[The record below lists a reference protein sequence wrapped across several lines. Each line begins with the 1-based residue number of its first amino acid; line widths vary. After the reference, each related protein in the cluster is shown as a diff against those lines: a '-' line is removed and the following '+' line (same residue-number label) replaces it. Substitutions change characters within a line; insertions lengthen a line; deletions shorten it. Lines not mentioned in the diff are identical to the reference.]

1 MARIL
6 IDMNEAIV
14 RKLMDLVRR
23 GLYQDLDQIIEVAAT
38 NQLKLERT
46 TTGLIKAP
54 AGGRNTSRTVGK
66 KGQTELN
73 QVEQETP
80 QGGYYLDSSLLQEP
94 SGERKTIAAPSIDD
108 LLFPKY
114 SKLED
119 IFTWGQYNRILPVKV
134 GIRILDNMLSQSPEL
149 FDGSEVVDLEE
160 YFRRAAPVAREIGLY
175 LKSLDDSRARKRAVK
190 FSNGLPI
197 GQDESKSTSRYINH
211 FLAKKRRKDNVLDGF
226 EARLRMVNIKQSQEG
241 RYYIGITA
249 EGLEFSRINNMFL
262 LGQESDWPL
271 SPDEIDFYLK
281 HIVKAVP
288 EERSTLYE
296 ILTLIMGGNSKAFKI
311 DERLAADHQEW
322 TGPMVIT
329 NRAGT
334 LSRLWELRLIEK
346 NGNGESG
353 ISVTDAGS
361 SFIHRLNSVH
371 QLKGDDV

>member
-6 IDMNEAIV
+6 IDMNEVIV
-14 RKLMDLVRR
+14 RELMDLVRR
-23 GLYQDLDQIIEVAAT
+23 GLYKDLDQIVEVAAA

-46 TTGLIKAP
+46 TTGLMTEP
-54 AGGRNTSRTVGK
+54 AGGRKKRSTVGK
-66 KGQTELN
+66 KGKTDLS
-73 QVEQETP
+73 QVEQENH
-80 QGGYYLDSSLLQEP
+80 QGVYDFNNSLLQEP
-94 SGERKTIAAPSIDD
+94 SGKRKTIAAPNIVD
-108 LLFPKY
+108 LLFPNY

-134 GIRILDNMLSQSPEL
+134 GIRILDNMLSKSPEL
-149 FDGSEVVDLEE
+149 LDGSEVVDLEG
-160 YFRRAAPVAREIGLY
+160 YFRRAAPLAREIGLY
-175 LKSLDDSRARKRAVK
+175 MKTLDDARARKRAVK

-226 EARLRMVNIKQSQEG
+226 EARLKMVNIKQKQG
-241 RYYIGITA
+241 GKYYIGITA
-249 EGLEFSRINNMFL
+249 EGLEFSRINNTFL

-281 HIVKAVP
+281 HIVKSVP
-288 EERSTLYE
+288 EERSTLHE
-296 ILTLIMGGNSKAFKI
+296 ILTVIMGGNSKVSKI
-311 DERLAADHQEW
+311 DERLAAEHQEW

-346 NGNGESG
+346 SGNGESE
-353 ISVTDAGS
+353 IDVTDSGS
-361 SFIHRLNSVH
+361 SFIHHLNTVN
-371 QLKGDDV
+371 